1 MARLPNGKNYK
12 TVTDIQTY
20 TYENPLNIKHP
31 KVRWMVIEHLLHQ
44 VLSHSLKVNEQLPGT
59 NELCDKLGVSRT
71 AVREGIGVLVSKGM
85 VSSKS
90 GEGTSVQPLSSWM
103 LLDPEVLCWLR
114 ESDMAISIIE
124 HLIEIRLIIEPEAAA
139 LASIRGSMAQFMAMS
154 EALARMSAGENF
166 RTPESTQG
174 DIDFHNIILDASGN
188 IFLSRLR
195 DLCMVSV
202 ELFVRLTFAKV
213 ESVSTSIQNHQKLFE
228 AIRSRKPE
236 LARKEAK
243 KVLCRTI
250 HDLQELNIPVR
261 EDALQYL
268 GGTNRADTS
277 PAKQNL
283 ITKEIKPNGDV
294 STLSG

>member
-1 MARLPNGKNYK
+1 MS
-12 TVTDIQTY
+12 DIQTFS
-20 TYENPLNIKHP
+20 YENPLNIKHP

-44 VLSHSLKVNEQLPGT
+44 ILSQSLKVNGQFPGT
-59 NELCDKLGVSRT
+59 NELCDELGVSRT

-85 VSSKS
+85 AASKP
-90 GEGTSVQPLSSWM
+90 GDGTTVLPLSAWN
-103 LLDPEVLCWLR
+103 LLDPEVLHWLR

-139 LASIRGSMAQFMAMS
+139 LASLRGTMEQFMAMS
-154 EALARMSAGENF
+154 EAITRMTAGENI

-213 ESVSTSIQNHQKLFE
+213 ESVSNSIDNHRRLFE

-236 LARKEAK
+236 IARREAK
-243 KVLCRTI
+243 RVLCQTI
-250 HDLQELNIPVR
+250 YDLQDLNIPVR
-261 EDALQYL
+261 QDTLEYL
-268 GGTNRADTS
+268 GG
-277 PAKQNL
+277 
-283 ITKEIKPNGDV
+283 EDV
-294 STLSG
+294 